1 MPTTREEHDKAMDA
15 IHAEL
20 VTVGDRLVDQGHS
33 FDLIWLSML
42 MMVFQVLV
50 HQKGKDA
57 GRQVV
62 KEIAEDYFGHLSLE
76 DEALIQRGS
85 DPFKKTH

>member
-42 MMVFQVLV
+42 MLVFQVLV
-50 HQKGKDA
+50 HGQRRGTA
-57 GRQVV
+57 SRQGNCRGL
-62 KEIAEDYFGHLSLE
+62 FWRPLS
-76 DEALIQRGS
+76 
-85 DPFKKTH
+85 